1 MIDEIDEPD
10 EQSLKDNQE
19 EVLSSGKISDE
30 EELNYLTESRDSYR
44 HKVLQMVQH
53 NRSFTNNHQ
62 TNY

>member
-10 EQSLKDNQE
+10 DQSLYHNKE
-19 EVLSSGKISDE
+19 LLSSGKVSDE

-53 NRSFTNNHQ
+53 NRSFTNNH
-62 TNY
+62 